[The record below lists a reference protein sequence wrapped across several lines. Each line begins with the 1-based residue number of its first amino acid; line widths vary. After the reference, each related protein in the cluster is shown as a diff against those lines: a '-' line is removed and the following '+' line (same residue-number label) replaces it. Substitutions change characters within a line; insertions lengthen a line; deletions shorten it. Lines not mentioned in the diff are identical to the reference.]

1 MSRIPNAHSSDGRA
15 AVTPRAQ
22 RIMKQRGVSAEA
34 VNGSGP
40 AGRIVE
46 ADVIGLGSGGK
57 GQVCALTPMRKS
69 IAQITSRSFSS
80 VPHFYLRA
88 EVDATELVNTRKEL
102 ADGFEREHGVKTT
115 ITDFILRAMALSL
128 SENPYA
134 NCIWKGDGP
143 VQLGGVDIGLMVSVE
158 EGLIVPVIRNADR
171 LGLAALARERI
182 RLVAAAR
189 VGRIPAESL
198 SGGATSLSNL
208 GAGRVDDFGAII
220 FPPQSSILAV
230 GRAAPRPFV
239 VGNELC
245 VRTTI
250 RLSLSIDHRIMDG
263 VNGGKYLGQIV
274 EFLENP
280 SRIIS

>member
-1 MSRIPNAHSSDGRA
+1 
-15 AVTPRAQ
+15 
-22 RIMKQRGVSAEA
+22 MKQRGISAEA
-34 VNGSGP
+34 VKGSGP

-46 ADVIGLGSGGK
+46 ADVIGLNSGGK
-57 GQVCALTPMRKS
+57 GQVRALTPMRKS

-80 VPHFYLRA
+80 IPHFYLRA
-88 EVDATELVNTRKEL
+88 EVDATELVNTRKEM
-102 ADGFEREHGVKTT
+102 AEEFEREHGVRTT

-128 SENPYA
+128 SENPHA
-134 NCIWKGDGP
+134 NCIWKGDAP
-143 VQLGGVDIGLMVSVE
+143 LQLESVDIGLMVSVE
-158 EGLIVPVIRNADR
+158 EGLLVPVIRNVDR

-189 VGRIPAESL
+189 TGRIPAESL
-198 SGGATSLSNL
+198 SGGATSLSNI

-230 GRAAPRPFV
+230 GRVAPRPFV

-250 RLSLSIDHRIMDG
+250 RLSLSVDHRIMDG
-263 VNGGKYLGQIV
+263 VNAGGYLGQIV

-280 SRIIS
+280 SRIVP